1 MGIMR
6 EIRTEAVLDATP
18 EAVWDVLTDLD
29 AYAEWNPQ
37 TVEAS
42 GTVAEGERV
51 ELTVRPGGGR
61 ERTMTATVAEADSP
75 RRLEWVA
82 TVGSRWLFSA
92 RHTFELEP
100 LEDGRTRLVNRE
112 RLTGVLVGFA
122 VPDDAESDYEAMNRA
137 LAGRLA
143 DAPPVAVA

>member
-1 MGIMR
+1 MR

-18 EAVWDVLTDLD
+18 EAVWDVLTDLG

-42 GTVAEGERV
+42 GTVTEGERV

-61 ERTMTATVAEADSP
+61 ERTMTATVVEADPP

-82 TVGSRWLFSA
+82 TVGGRWLFSA

-100 LEDGRTRLVNRE
+100 LEDGRTRLVNGE
-112 RLTGVLVGFA
+112 RLTGVLVRFA

-137 LAGRLA
+137 LAERLA
-143 DAPPVAVA
+143 DAEPAPVS

>member
-1 MGIMR
+1 MR

-18 EAVWDVLTDLD
+18 EAVWDVLTDLE

-37 TVEAS
+37 TVDAS
-42 GTVAEGERV
+42 GTVAGGERV

-61 ERTMTATVAEADSP
+61 ERTMTATVVEADPP
-75 RRLEWVA
+75 RRLEWVS
-82 TVGSRWLFSA
+82 TLGSRWLFSA

-100 LEDGRTRLVNRE
+100 LEDGRTRLVNGE
-112 RLTGVLVGFA
+112 RLTGVLVRFA

-137 LAGRLA
+137 LAERLA
-143 DAPPVAVA
+143 DAEPAPVS

>member
-1 MGIMR
+1 MR
-6 EIRTEAVLDATP
+6 EIRTGAVLDATP
-18 EAVWDVLTDLD
+18 EAVWDALTDLE

-42 GTVAEGERV
+42 GTVADGERV

-61 ERTMTATVAEADSP
+61 ERTMTATVVEADP
-75 RRLEWVA
+75 PGRLEWVS
-82 TVGSRWLFSA
+82 TLGSCWLFSA

-112 RLTGVLVGFA
+112 TLTGVLVRFA
-122 VPDDAESDYEAMNRA
+122 VPDDADSDYEAMNRA
-137 LAGRLA
+137 LAERLA
-143 DAPPVAVA
+143 DAAPASVA

>member
-1 MGIMR
+1 MR
-6 EIRTEAVLDATP
+6 EIRTETVLDASP
-18 EAVWDVLTDLD
+18 EAVWDVLTDLE

-37 TVEAS
+37 TVDAS

-61 ERTMTATVAEADSP
+61 ERTMTATVVDADP
-75 RRLEWVA
+75 AGRLEWVA

-100 LEDGRTRLVNRE
+100 LEGGRTRLVNRE
-112 RLTGVLVGFA
+112 RLAGVLVRFA
-122 VPDDAESDYEAMNRA
+122 VPDDVEADYEAMNRA
-137 LAGRLA
+137 LAERLA
-143 DAPPVAVA
+143 DAEPAPVA